1 LKIAIHQPDFF
12 PYPGFFHKL
21 SNVDTLVV
29 LDDVQFQ
36 FRSTGRNKIITEK
49 RNWDHDWVR
58 ISIPTNKS
66 HKLHPINK
74 VEIDNKI
81 NWKEKNWKLIF
92 DAYSDSPFFHIYEE
106 YLKNLFSTDWKF
118 LFDINYDTLKK
129 TLNWLDL
136 KINIVLSSSLNITG
150 SGTERLLN
158 ICKILDSNEYV
169 SGIGGKRY
177 MDENLFNSNNIK
189 LSFQNYSPITY
200 TQHNSKNFIDNLS
213 ILDLLMNMGP
223 KSLEHI
229 KKS

>member
-1 LKIAIHQPDFF
+1 MKITIHQPNFF

-21 SNVDTLVV
+21 INVDTLVL

-36 FRSTGRNKIITEK
+36 FDLTNRNKIITK
-49 RNWDHDWVR
+49 NNDWTR

-66 HKLHPINK
+66 NKFYPINK
-74 VEIDNKI
+74 VEINNKI
-81 NWKEKNWKLIF
+81 NWKENNWKLIF
-92 DAYSDSPFFHIYEE
+92 DSYCDSPFFHIYEE
-106 YLKNLFSTDWKF
+106 YLKNLFSQDWKF

-129 TLNWLDL
+129 TFDWLDFR
-136 KINIVLSSSLNITG
+136 INIVLSSSLNITG

>member
-1 LKIAIHQPDFF
+1 LKITIHQPNFF

-21 SNVDTLVV
+21 IDVDTLVL

-36 FRSTGRNKIITEK
+36 FDLTNRNKIITK
-49 RNWDHDWVR
+49 NNDWTR

-66 HKLHPINK
+66 NKFYPINK
-74 VEIDNKI
+74 VEINNKI

-92 DAYSDSPFFHIYEE
+92 DSYYDSPFFHIYEE
-106 YLKNLFSTDWKF
+106 YLKNLFSKDHKF
-118 LFDINYDTLKK
+118 LFDINYDALKK
-129 TLNWLDL
+129 TLTWLDL
-136 KINIVLSSSLNITG
+136 KINIILSSSLKITG
-150 SGTERLLN
+150 SGTERLVN

-177 MDENLFNSNNIK
+177 LNENLFNSNNIK

-200 TQHNSKNFIDNLS
+200 TQHNSKYFIENLS

-223 KSLEHI
+223 KSLEYI
-229 KKS
+229 KKH

>member
-1 LKIAIHQPDFF
+1 MKITIHQPNFF

-21 SNVDTLVV
+21 INVDTLVL

-36 FRSTGRNKIITEK
+36 FDLTNRNKIITK
-49 RNWDHDWVR
+49 NNDWTR

-66 HKLHPINK
+66 NKFYPINK
-74 VEIDNKI
+74 VEINNKI

-92 DAYSDSPFFHIYEE
+92 DSYYDSPFFHIYEE
-106 YLKNLFSTDWKF
+106 YLKNLFSKDHKF
-118 LFDINYDTLKK
+118 LFDINYDALKK
-129 TLNWLDL
+129 TLTWLDL
-136 KINIVLSSSLNITG
+136 KINIILSSSLKITG
-150 SGTERLLN
+150 SGTERLVN

-177 MDENLFNSNNIK
+177 LNENLFNSNNIK

-200 TQHNSKNFIDNLS
+200 TQHNSKYFIENLS

-223 KSLEHI
+223 KSLEYI
-229 KKS
+229 KKH